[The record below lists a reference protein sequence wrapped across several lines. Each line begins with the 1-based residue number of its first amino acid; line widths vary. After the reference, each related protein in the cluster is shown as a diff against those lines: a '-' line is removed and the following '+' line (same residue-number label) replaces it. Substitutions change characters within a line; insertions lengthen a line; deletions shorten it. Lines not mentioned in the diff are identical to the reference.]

1 MLYKGQFFKFVPFDD
16 NGEPLLPA
24 IIETAFQE
32 IEHIVQT
39 RSDPQ
44 TVSRNLLKS
53 AIFIVTFFSCF
64 QGTVSQGYLGS
75 LTGANRTLWSKHY
88 SYLSENYPQEMR
100 SIANAIC
107 MVILSDHEPKT
118 ESEQLKLGLF
128 HDHMDVWADKS
139 LTFMAFKNGA
149 ISSQSEHR

>member
-1 MLYKGQFFKFVPFDD
+1 M
-16 NGEPLLPA
+16 
-24 IIETAFQE
+24 
-32 IEHIVQT
+32 
-39 RSDPQ
+39 
-44 TVSRNLLKS
+44 
-53 AIFIVTFFSCF
+53 
-64 QGTVSQGYLGS
+64 SQGNLGS
-75 LTGANRTLWSKHY
+75 LTGANRTLWSTHY

-128 HDHMDVWADKS
+128 HDHTDVWADKS
-139 LTFMAFKNGA
+139 LTFVAFKNGA